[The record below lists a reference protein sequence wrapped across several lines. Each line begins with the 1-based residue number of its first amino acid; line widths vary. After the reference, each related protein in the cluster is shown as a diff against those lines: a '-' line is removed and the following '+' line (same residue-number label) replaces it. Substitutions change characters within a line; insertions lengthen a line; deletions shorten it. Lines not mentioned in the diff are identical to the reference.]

1 MNVLIIGNGARE
13 HTINYM
19 ISKSANVGNIYSIKP
34 NAGMKKIS
42 TEVNLDYTD
51 ELKLRQFI
59 INNRVELVIV
69 GPEKPLVDGI
79 TDSISD
85 ICKVFG
91 PTKRASQL
99 EGSKVFAKEF
109 MEKYSIPT
117 AKSATVVSEVEAK
130 KVSLSFG
137 FPHVWK
143 VDGLAGGKGVLI
155 TNTEAEDK
163 EVIDKLFCKKVF
175 GSSADEVI
183 LEEFLEG
190 EEISVFA
197 LFDNNSYKYFSNA
210 KDHKRAYDN
219 DEGPN
224 TGGMGSLSPI
234 DMTDRE
240 KDEIDSIIEKTF
252 YGVKAEGF
260 DYRGVIFIGLMK
272 TKSGIKVLEYN
283 VRFGDPETQVMLPRL
298 KSDLLDV
305 MYKCAN
311 NELDKVELS
320 FDSTKGLN
328 VVIASKGYPENVEK
342 NKVVSIRDIGGNILF
357 VGGCYGTDELV
368 TTSGRVFSLVAFT
381 ESFEKSRE
389 MVYNSIDNIKFEGA
403 WYRKDI

>member
-19 ISKSANVGNIYSIKP
+19 VSKSQNVDTIYSVKP

-42 TEVNLDYTD
+42 TEVELDFND
-51 ELKLRQFI
+51 KKKLREFI
-59 INNRVELVIV
+59 KQHNVELVIV
-69 GPEKPLVDGI
+69 GPEKPLVEGI
-79 TDSISD
+79 TDNISD
-85 ICKVFG
+85 ICRVFG
-91 PTKRASQL
+91 PTKRASKL

-109 MEKYSIPT
+109 MKKYDIPT
-117 AKSATVVSEVEAK
+117 AKSTTVVNEVEAK
-130 KVSLSFG
+130 KTSLSFD

-155 TNTEAEDK
+155 TNTEAEDE
-163 EVIDKLFCKKVF
+163 EVIDKLFCKKAF

-183 LEEFLEG
+183 LEEFLDG

-197 LFDNNSYKYFSNA
+197 LFDNNTYKYFSNA

-234 DMTDRE
+234 EMTDSE
-240 KDEIDSIIEKTF
+240 KNEIDSIIKKTF
-252 YGVKAEGF
+252 DGVKAEEF

-272 TKSGIKVLEYN
+272 TKKGIKVLEYN

-298 KSDLLDV
+298 KNDLLDV
-305 MYKCAN
+305 MYKCAS

-320 FDSTKGLN
+320 FDSTKALN
-328 VVIASKGYPENVEK
+328 VVIASKGYPESVEK
-342 NKVVSIRDIGGNILF
+342 NKVVSIGDTHDNLLF
-357 VGGCYGTDELV
+357 VGGCSGDEELI

-389 MVYNSIDNIKFEGA
+389 MVYNSIDNIEFEGA